1 MALIKEKL
9 WWIKDGKL
17 GISIYDYSEDK
28 FTDIASGDITSG
40 DKIQI
45 HYLRKT
51 KKLTTTLS
59 DSPDIPKQFHDG
71 LVSRVLE
78 KLYARKGMM
87 NETGYWKTEWLE
99 MLKAAKQYE
108 NKHRDG
114 TEYAVQQHSY

>member
-71 LVSRVLE
+71 L
-78 KLYARKGMM
+78 KNHQMP
-87 NETGYWKTEWLE
+87 
-99 MLKAAKQYE
+99 KA
-108 NKHRDG
+108 
-114 TEYAVQQHSY
+114 SL

>member
-9 WWIKDGKL
+9 WWIKDGKI
-17 GISIYDYSEDK
+17 GISVYDYSEDK
-28 FTDIASGDITSG
+28 YTDIAAADIAAA

-45 HYLRKT
+45 HFLRKT
-51 KKLTTTLS
+51 KKLGTDLTKS
-59 DSPDIPKQFHDG
+59 HDIPKQFHDG

-87 NETGYWKTEWLE
+87 NETGYWKNEWLT
-99 MLKAAKQYE
+99 MIKTAKQYE

-114 TEYAVQQHSY
+114 TPYAVKQHNY

>member
-1 MALIKEKL
+1 MALIEEKL

-17 GISIYDYSEDK
+17 AISSYDYSEDK
-28 FTDIASGDITSG
+28 YTDVSSSDISAG

-45 HYLRKT
+45 HYTRKA
-51 KKLTTTLS
+51 KKLDTDLS
-59 DSPDIPKQFHDG
+59 KRPDIPAQFHDG

-87 NETGYWKTEWLE
+87 NEASYWKNEW
-99 MLKAAKQYE
+99 MMMMKSAKQYE

-114 TEYAVQQHSY
+114 SNYAIQQHSY

>member
-1 MALIKEKL
+1 MALLKEKL
-9 WWIKDGKL
+9 WWIKNGKL

-40 DKIQI
+40 DTVQI
-45 HYLRKT
+45 HYLKKT

-59 DSPDIPKQFHDG
+59 DAPDIPKQFHDG

-87 NETGYWKTEWLE
+87 NETTYWKNEWLE

-114 TEYAVQQHSY
+114 SEYAIQQHSY